1 MGGESQGST
10 RDMELRPLP
19 SNPTSL
25 VTKREQLS
33 RPLNSHFPALAGESL
48 SVGGP
53 LGGAL

>member
-33 RPLNSHFPALAGESL
+33 RPQVSELTLPG
-48 SVGGP
+48 
-53 LGGAL
+53 LGR